1 MEAGETV
8 DMMDVAQTATQALES
23 AKSAHHRIDELTN
36 EVKDIKDLTNA
47 MVRMDEKVDG
57 LEKDVKDIKND
68 IKGITTR
75 PGKLWDKLIAAI
87 IGAVGAG
94 IASAILAL
102 ILK

>member
-1 MEAGETV
+1 
-8 DMMDVAQTATQALES
+8 MDITQIAQTATQALEN

-47 MVRMDEKVDG
+47 MARMDEKVDG

-68 IKGITTR
+68 IKGITSR
-75 PGKLWDKLIAAI
+75 PGKLWDRLIAAI

-94 IASAILAL
+94 IASAILAV